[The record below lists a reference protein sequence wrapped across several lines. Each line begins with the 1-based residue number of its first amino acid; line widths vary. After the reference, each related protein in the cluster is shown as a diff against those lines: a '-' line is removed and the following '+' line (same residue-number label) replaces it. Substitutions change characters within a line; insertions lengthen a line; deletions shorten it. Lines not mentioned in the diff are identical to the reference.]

1 MAWVSEHIPNS
12 DARSVDLSVDP
23 RDAVIAKQAVE
34 IEELSRA
41 LSMALNKMQ
50 QLDNILGNARQH
62 TRMHG

>member
-1 MAWVSEHIPNS
+1 MAWVSERVPNS
-12 DARSVDLSVDP
+12 DARGVDLSIDP

-34 IEELSRA
+34 IEELNRA
-41 LSMALNKMQ
+41 LSVALNKMQ